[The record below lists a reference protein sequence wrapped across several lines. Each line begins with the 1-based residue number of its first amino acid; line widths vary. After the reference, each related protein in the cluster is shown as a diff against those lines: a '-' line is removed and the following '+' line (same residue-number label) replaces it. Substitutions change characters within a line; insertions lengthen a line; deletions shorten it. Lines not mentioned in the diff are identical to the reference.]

1 MCWTQCSM
9 ASQETPK
16 AKKRKSLA
24 GQGPLKEAVRST
36 LSVEEEEEWS
46 GRELVLLQLPSSVDI
61 YQLNGKQVCLDP
73 NKTSTLKIE
82 TGDNTKV
89 SRKRKYEIITQGGDT
104 QTCVL
109 VPSQKP
115 GRLKAGPPVCK
126 CLSLQQLVEVPA
138 IELPPAREESELK
151 VQTPSGLKQ
160 RWKPFGHRK
169 PAVQEVSV
177 NVMNQ
182 KVKKKSK
189 KHSQK

>member
-61 YQLNGKQVCLDP
+61 YQLNGKQ
-73 NKTSTLKIE
+73 
-82 TGDNTKV
+82 V